1 MMKQITTGLAAF
13 AVVAI
18 AGFSNQA
25 SAQHCSDCNAG
36 SGFGFPVA
44 SATSACGGTGGRLR
58 GSHGGRM
65 HEFRNKLDHYSA
77 LNSKIAARNDAWP
90 KPFAC
95 IDKADYYNIWSQML
109 AAGTETQCVLD
120 DDFFGENH
128 ELNRVGIDRVR
139 GIMAN
144 MPSDNR
150 SVYVH
155 RTNDDRVNKARMDA
169 IRNTVDLYYSH
180 KGPVNVALSDHV
192 PRSISGNTVQRV
204 RELRT
209 QNMAPPIIQ
218 VGAGESVANSVQN

>member
-1 MMKQITTGLAAF
+1 MMKQITTGLTAF

-18 AGFSNQA
+18 VGFSNHA
-25 SAQHCSDCNAG
+25 SAQHCSGCN
-36 SGFGFPVA
+36 SDGFGFPVS
-44 SATSACGGTGGRLR
+44 SATSACGSNGCRVR
-58 GSHGGRM
+58 GSHGGRIN
-65 HEFRNKLDHYSA
+65 EFRNKLDHYSA

-95 IDKADYYNIWSQML
+95 IDKADYYNIWSTML
-109 AAGTETQCVLD
+109 EAGTETQCVLD
-120 DDFFGENH
+120 GDFFGENH

-155 RTNDDRVNKARMDA
+155 RTNNDQVNQARIDA
-169 IRNTVDLYYSH
+169 IRNTVELYYSH
-180 KGPVNVALSDHV
+180 KGPVKVALSDHV

-218 VGAGESVANSVQN
+218 VGDGESVASSVQN